1 MLVIKGDK
9 IKQVNEIMG
18 FNYVGKE
25 FEVVGVDMGVIS
37 FSCSMGTG
45 VMSYDEL
52 EKYFEKVVEVKWS
65 EWEIDPANESLMYRV
80 KDKLIELADINGD
93 YNSVFAKC
101 LPSDEFELEVGLDIC
116 RKKME
121 VKKLMRELKK
131 Y

>member
-18 FNYVGKE
+18 FNYVGEE

-52 EKYFEKVVEVKWS
+52 EKYFEKVVEIKWS

-93 YNSVFAKC
+93 YSSVFAKC
-101 LPSDEFELEVGLDIC
+101 LSSDEFELEVGLDIC
-116 RKKME
+116 RKKLE